1 MLGIKK
7 EGRISDN
14 KENEDS
20 LLLAKMK
27 ARIEGMTEKD
37 FVVTEEKIKKY

>member
-14 KENEDS
+14 KENEDRQ
-20 LLLAKMK
+20 LTAC
-27 ARIEGMTEKD
+27 KD
-37 FVVTEEKIKKY
+37 ESENWGDDRKRFRSHGRED